1 MGCRA
6 LEGAEELAKMCRYLL
21 YHPPVEGE
29 EGLGKEGRVINMEG
43 VGWQKD
49 RQLFHPHETK
59 QSLRGRRVSFPM
71 CGCGWAGMLAPC
83 E

>member
-29 EGLGKEGRVINMEG
+29 EGLGKGR
-43 VGWQKD
+43 
-49 RQLFHPHETK
+49 
-59 QSLRGRRVSFPM
+59 
-71 CGCGWAGMLAPC
+71 
-83 E
+83 